1 MMRSRSDSDM
11 LNEWDEPV
19 DNLQAVKVLQSEKKF
34 GSVESAPD
42 LVESAFALK
51 VVEQLSP
58 VDCECE

>member
-1 MMRSRSDSDM
+1 MIWSRPDSDV

-19 DNLQAVKVLQSEKKF
+19 DDLQAVKVLQSEKKL

-51 VVEQLSP
+51 MVEQLSS
-58 VDCECE
+58 VDWKCE